1 MLATVAII
9 TVLSSWNDLIW
20 PLVVIQN
27 NQLKTITIGLLR
39 FQSQFVSQ
47 SVTQWG
53 PLFAGYVV
61 AFIPLLALFLAASK
75 TFIEGLTAGA
85 LKA

>member
-1 MLATVAII
+1 
-9 TVLSSWNDLIW
+9 
-20 PLVVIQN
+20 
-27 NQLKTITIGLLR
+27 
-39 FQSQFVSQ
+39 VSQ

-61 AFIPLLALFLAASK
+61 AFIPLLVLFLAASK
-75 TFIEGLTAGA
+75 TFVEGLTSGA

>member
-1 MLATVAII
+1 
-9 TVLSSWNDLIW
+9 VLNDD
-20 PLVVIQN
+20 N
-27 NQLKTITIGLLR
+27 LKTITVGLLR

-47 SVTQWG
+47 AVTQWG

-61 AFIPLLALFLAASK
+61 ASLPLLMLFLAASRA
-75 TFIEGLTAGA
+75 FVEGLTAGA